1 MDTKKIATDKK
12 KMSPSSLPLS
22 LKKKK
27 RKKVKSF
34 DHYLM
39 NQHYSNY
46 HRGDIYN
53 SIFNHYYSY
62 LCRRQ

>member
-12 KMSPSSLPLS
+12 NVPLLPASLS
-22 LKKKK
+22 LKKK